1 MRSTIKLTGGVTMAD
16 TTTLIPRYPNDLLG
30 RSLAELLR
38 WPVFP
43 LLGLTQ
49 DFPMRLEEFVD
60 DGHLVVRA
68 ELPGIDPDKD
78 IHVVVDE
85 GLLTITGERRSETK
99 QDEKG
104 KHFSEMQYGS
114 FSRTLPLPDGASEKD
129 VTATYRDGILE
140 VRLALAKPAPPKAAA
155 TIPIKH

>member
-1 MRSTIKLTGGVTMAD
+1 MAD
-16 TTTLIPRYPNDLLG
+16 TTTLTPRYPNDVLG
-30 RSLAELLR
+30 RSFADFLR

-49 DFPMRLEEFVD
+49 DFPMRLEEFAD

-68 ELPGIDPDKD
+68 ELPGVDPDKD
-78 IHVVVDE
+78 VHVTVDE
-85 GLLTITGERRSETK
+85 GLLTISGERRSETK
-99 QDEKG
+99 TDEKG

-114 FSRTLPLPDGASEKD
+114 FSRTIPLPDGASEKD
-129 VTATYRDGILE
+129 VTASYHDGILE

-155 TIPIKH
+155 HIPIKH

>member
-1 MRSTIKLTGGVTMAD
+1 MRLQS
-16 TTTLIPRYPNDLLG
+16 
-30 RSLAELLR
+30 RSGDELR

-85 GLLTITGERRSETK
+85 GLLTITGERRRCFPPDPEVGMTSAG
-99 QDEKG
+99 DRG
-104 KHFSEMQYGS
+104 LVRARRWAIPNHF
-114 FSRTLPLPDGASEKD
+114 
-129 VTATYRDGILE
+129 
-140 VRLALAKPAPPKAAA
+140 
-155 TIPIKH
+155 

>member
-1 MRSTIKLTGGVTMAD
+1 
-16 TTTLIPRYPNDLLG
+16 
-30 RSLAELLR
+30 
-38 WPVFP
+38 
-43 LLGLTQ
+43 
-49 DFPMRLEEFVD
+49 
-60 DGHLVVRA
+60 
-68 ELPGIDPDKD
+68 LPGIDPDKD

-114 FSRTLPLPDGASEKD
+114 FAPTLPLPDGASEKD

-140 VRLALAKPAPPKAAA
+140 VRLALAKPAPSKAAT
-155 TIPIKH
+155 TIAINH